1 MSSPFAL
8 KTKNTTTY
16 VKPVAETK
24 PVQLNVFRKPELT
37 IEERINLLT
46 SYAKNTPDP
55 LEGVNKL
62 YFMSVKEKTSYY
74 KDIDRV
80 KDGSIPADKL
90 GASILKIGDTH
101 RLVEKRN
108 AESITNA
115 SLHLEM
121 DSPWYIANK
130 DGKEFRDYDFHAFLE
145 SKDYERELNQNGT
158 PSEFFFITLE
168 QALEELELFCQKKM
182 FVEFKPRNA
191 QNYLMEQEQKAI
203 DLGFKYINADYC
215 MRSGKTILSLL
226 IAKNN
231 NWMPV
236 YLGKNLNSQNSAEQD
251 NNQYGIVPHM
261 TTESLHGPDGTEI
274 TDAEFVAKVNKIIES
289 VDSKNKLNQNLAF
302 YVDEADD
309 GSHTIK
315 SRAVIKAVVNHYKKT
330 GQFAFFKSMTGTRS
344 HLGMKIINTVADGPI
359 EELSLAY
366 WEMQI
371 LQPETT
377 CIRNYRNI
385 SFYTEDA
392 SGLSNISD
400 AMRNKNDGHKSLST
414 AIVGLLGSNNFDLY
428 ENDKFPHWFI
438 KFATVGKNN
447 AKQLVKYLN
456 KTCSTIEGVEYLYQ
470 EINGDVTTNKQAE
483 DFCKKVIKDNPGK
496 KVVFI
501 TQGMATTSFSVV
513 EILNSVVFSDNPPTA
528 DDVQA
533 KHRSATWAPGKD
545 ECNMIRVTTNASKDF
560 DWDTPFEQET
570 KDAKDRDSKKR
581 LERQLLKLNT
591 MIHFVIGDDFESPY
605 EIDDDNVED
614 VIDKRMKTLSNISHI
629 TSMIVDTFSEE
640 MIADIVEANVKTKS
654 TDKKSK
660 TDKGDKIDPF
670 GKGDDDTPPNS
681 NSEPSKKLDKN
692 AEAILIKGFVEDA
705 VKVPSIAR
713 EQNITIE
720 EFNLWGELNAGFDK
734 ELFFDV
740 YNNSLQFKDRIDSI
754 YNLCSDDNYLFKNY
768 ISKTQI

>member
-1 MSSPFAL
+1 MSVPMRKFE
-8 KTKNTTTY
+8 NTTTY
-16 VKPVAETK
+16 VKPVAKTK

-46 SYAKNTPDP
+46 TYAENAPDP

-90 GASILKIGDTH
+90 GAPILKIGDTK
-101 RLVEKRN
+101 RLVKTRN

-121 DSPWYIANK
+121 ASPWYIANK
-130 DGKEFRDYDFHAFLE
+130 DGKEFRDHDFHKFLE
-145 SKDYERELNQNGT
+145 GKGYERELNENGT

-168 QALEELELFCQKKM
+168 QALEELELFCQKPV
-182 FVEFKPRNA
+182 FETAVLRNA
-191 QNYLMEQEQKAI
+191 QNYLLELEQKAI

-215 MRSGKTILSLL
+215 MRSGKTILSLQ

-236 YLGKNLNSQNSAEQD
+236 YLGKNLTSQNSAEQD
-251 NNQYGIVPHM
+251 NDKYDIVPHM
-261 TTESLHGPDGTEI
+261 TTESLHGPDDGDLADGEVS
-274 TDAEFVAKVNKIIES
+274 DKVKKIIES
-289 VDSKNKLNQNLAF
+289 IDSKNKLNQNLAF

-309 GSHTIK
+309 GSHTKI
-315 SRAVIKAVVNHYKKT
+315 SCDVIEAVVTHYKNT
-330 GQFAFFKSMTGTRS
+330 GQFAFFKPMTGTRS
-344 HLGMKIINTVADGPI
+344 HLGMKILNKVADGPI

-483 DFCKKVIKDNPGK
+483 DFCKKVIKDNLGK

-545 ECNMIRVTTNASKDF
+545 ECNMIRVTTNASNEF
-560 DWDTPFEQET
+560 DWHSPFEQET

-581 LERQLLKLNT
+581 LGRQMLKQNT
-591 MIHFVIGDDFESPY
+591 MIHYIMGDNFESDY
-605 EIDDDNVED
+605 EIDYDNVED
-614 VIDKRMKTLSNISHI
+614 VIDKKMKSLSTT
-629 TSMIVDTFSEE
+629 TSMVMMAFDEFGEDMLNEIYYSDL
-640 MIADIVEANVKTKS
+640 NNKS
-654 TDKKSK
+654 TNKKSG

-670 GKGDDDTPPNS
+670 NKDGKDEDTPPK
-681 NSEPSKKLDKN
+681 PKGKKMGQTAKERKLK
-692 AEAILIKGFVEDA
+692 AFVEA
-705 VKVPSIAR
+705 VRNVPAQAR
-713 EQNITIE
+713 EQETTME
-720 EFNLWGELNAGFDK
+720 EFDSWDDIDISK
-734 ELFFDV
+734 EMFFKA
-740 YNNSLQFKDRIDSI
+740 YNTSLSFQDQVDAIF
-754 YNLCSDDNYLFKNY
+754 NLCEDDTYLIEQFLNKL
-768 ISKTQI
+768 S